1 MHIEKIKIKNF
12 KCFKEKFELIL
23 NENVNIIVG
32 ENEAGKSTIIEAINL
47 TLSGWFK
54 GRYIHNELN
63 EYIFN
68 KETIKEYILSLLTET
83 PLSPPSIKIEIFLSA
98 DAPSL
103 FKGDQNSERT
113 DSIGLSFNIEFD
125 EKYLPEYQI
134 LIQSESIKSLPIEY
148 YNFYWESFARDER
161 ITPRL
166 IPIKPALI
174 DSSNGRLQNGS
185 DIYISRIIKDFL
197 DQKEIVDVSQA
208 HRKMKDVFMQQDSI
222 ININRKIQ
230 TDSNISNKKVELSV
244 ELSSKNS
251 WENSLVTYLD
261 EIPFHHIGKGEQC
274 IIKTKLA
281 LSHKKTL
288 ESNVLLIEEPEN
300 HLSHTKLN
308 ELIHDLKKGAEDK
321 QIIVTTHSSFI
332 ANKLGLDSIILL
344 NAQKTITF
352 KDLEDETFTYFK
364 RLAGYDTLRLIL
376 SNKSILVEGDSD
388 ELIIQKAYSE
398 KHDGKLPIEDGIDV
412 ISVGTS
418 FLRFLQIA
426 EKINKPVTV
435 ITDTDWSL
443 EQLESKY
450 KDYIGENKKPNILI
464 SYDSVMDDGDFT
476 ISGKPYNYNTLEPK
490 LLKAN
495 SIEKFNLIFNKE
507 YTTVDE
513 FHKYMKSHKTECALK
528 IFDTEETIIFPHF
541 ISDVI

>member
-1 MHIEKIKIKNF
+1 
-12 KCFKEKFELIL
+12 
-23 NENVNIIVG
+23 
-32 ENEAGKSTIIEAINL
+32 
-47 TLSGWFK
+47 
-54 GRYIHNELN
+54 
-63 EYIFN
+63 
-68 KETIKEYILSLLTET
+68 
-83 PLSPPSIKIEIFLSA
+83 
-98 DAPSL
+98 
-103 FKGDQNSERT
+103 
-113 DSIGLSFNIEFD
+113 
-125 EKYLPEYQI
+125 
-134 LIQSESIKSLPIEY
+134 
-148 YNFYWESFARDER
+148 
-161 ITPRL
+161 
-166 IPIKPALI
+166 
-174 DSSNGRLQNGS
+174 
-185 DIYISRIIKDFL
+185 
-197 DQKEIVDVSQA
+197 
-208 HRKMKDVFMQQDSI
+208 MQEDSI
-222 ININRKIQ
+222 ININKKIQ

-332 ANKLGLDSIILL
+332 ANKLGLESIILL
-344 NAQKTITF
+344 NAKKTITF
-352 KDLEDETFTYFK
+352 KELESETFTYFK

-398 KHDGKLPIEDGIDV
+398 KHEGKLPIEDGIDV

-443 EQLESKY
+443 EQLENKY
-450 KDYIGENKKPNILI
+450 KNYIGENAKPNILI
-464 SYDSVMDDGDFT
+464 SYDSVMDEGDFE
-476 ISGKPYNYNTLEPK
+476 ISGKAYNYNTLEPK
-490 LLKAN
+490 LLKSN
-495 SIEKFNLIFNKE
+495 SIEKFNLIFNKD

-528 IFDTEETIIFPHF
+528 IFDTEETIIFPNF